1 MLAERPQGLIE
12 RLKETWSLLLR
23 RNTGMLACPSVRLDV
38 WSQHRDAG
46 LPLCQIRCLEPTQAN
61 SPTQAPL
68 TKIHENPFKTAIES
82 KRIKKN
88 EEAEELVST

>member
-23 RNTGMLACPSVRLDV
+23 RNTGMLACPSARQREV
-38 WSQHRDAG
+38 
-46 LPLCQIRCLEPTQAN
+46 CQIRCLEPTQAN

-68 TKIHENPFKTAIES
+68 TKIHENPFKTAIEA

-88 EEAEELVST
+88 EEAEESVST